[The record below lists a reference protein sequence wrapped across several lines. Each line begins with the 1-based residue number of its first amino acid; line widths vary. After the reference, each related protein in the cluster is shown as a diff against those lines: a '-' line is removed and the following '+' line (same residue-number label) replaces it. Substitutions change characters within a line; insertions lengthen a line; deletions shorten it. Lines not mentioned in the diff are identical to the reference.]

1 MEVALA
7 AVVEW
12 RIGGWMI
19 GRTVS
24 GMAVRAR
31 MGMEGRY
38 LAMRRGV
45 VPVSV
50 STTIILAST
59 SKAVLTAGTH
69 RRGNGRGGQEWGSRG
84 MVRYFC
90 DTTWAMTRK

>member
-1 MEVALA
+1 
-7 AVVEW
+7 
-12 RIGGWMI
+12 
-19 GRTVS
+19 
-24 GMAVRAR
+24 

-59 SKAVLTAGTH
+59 SKAVLTAETQEEGQGDGGSGVESEE
-69 RRGNGRGGQEWGSRG
+69 RIEGRDGG
-84 MVRYFC
+84 VFL
-90 DTTWAMTRK
+90 